1 MADLATLQVKIDAAQ
16 AIRDTQRLGD
26 ALKQT
31 AQQGP
36 LLSAAMGKTEAEVR
50 RFQQAEIAAYK
61 EADRMAAAMKA
72 QQAKADELSR
82 SLKGLENQTQETTDG
97 MRVLRTAIAAIVG
110 SQIVRETVA
119 MADGYKLVTARLGL
133 VTSNSEELLRV
144 QEKLFASAQRTRSSY
159 EDVAGLYVRVARNM
173 KELGRTEGQLLR
185 FTELVNMQLQIAG
198 ATTQEAA
205 SGVMQLGQALSKGK
219 LDGDEFRTVLEAMPT
234 VADALTESLAGGV
247 RAELFKLA
255 EQGKITG
262 RDIVDAILNMERETR
277 EKFVQMPK
285 TVSQAYVT
293 MRNDIMRA
301 IAEIDVNVDGTSK
314 LAKFLRDLGTAARF
328 LSVVFQEFSVGDFD
342 KTTGTFERST
352 LRFGERMGKFLTE
365 LEFAAAGIPTHAD
378 AVVAAMDKLF
388 SKPETIELTDYV
400 DSLAKLSELTALSQD
415 ETRSLL
421 NADIAFSR
429 ALEAGNLSIQKRIEL
444 LERQGR
450 VRTALATQEQR
461 GMGGRGLL
469 EAFTF
474 AEKKAK
480 EQGAE
485 EDKWVD
491 MVRKRLYDA
500 WTAAEE
506 QVAKEKAEAAD
517 RELAAQIER
526 DQKAAMKLIEKD
538 MEREKFNE
546 QLADNFREN
555 MQRALGDFFT
565 EFVTKGKISM
575 REMFDAIKQTGGQMA
590 GQGISTLITG
600 MMPRSMGPFGSVLA
614 GLGLVGLGGLFGSR
628 NRTPRIS
635 AEERLAQAQ
644 NRYASIEL
652 LRQQRAEEMRK
663 FVEGRNGGRG
673 GVIQSVGTVLQETT
687 ASRMIG
693 ELVAIRVA
701 TTRTADAV
709 AGGGNGMSGA
719 QVNVTVQGGM
729 GGDLKQVGADV
740 AAAVDRLLGTRVQAL
755 RLTSGAAVT
764 T

>member
-1 MADLATLQVKIDAAQ
+1 MADLATLQVKVDAAQ

-36 LLSAAMGKTEAEVR
+36 LVSAAMGKTEAQIR
-50 RFQQAEIAAYK
+50 KLQQAEVAAYK
-61 EADRMAAAMKA
+61 EADRMSAALKKQEQALKDVGRQMQNVETSTRQTTSAMG
-72 QQAKADELSR
+72 
-82 SLKGLENQTQETTDG
+82 SLKT
-97 MRVLRTAIAAIVG
+97 VFAAIVG
-110 SQIVRETVA
+110 SAALREIITL
-119 MADGYKLVTARLGL
+119 ADSYKLINARLSL
-133 VTSNSEELLRV
+133 VTKSTEELERV
-144 QEKLFASAQRTRSSY
+144 QERLFASAQRTRSNY

-173 KELGRTEGQLLR
+173 KELGRSEGELLR

-234 VADALTESLAGGV
+234 VADALTKSLAGGV

-262 RDIVDAILNMERETR
+262 TDIVQALLNIERETR
-277 EKFVQMPK
+277 EKFSQMPV
-285 TVSQAYVT
+285 TVGQAFVN
-293 MRNDIMRA
+293 MKNDVLRSIG
-301 IAEIDVNVDGTSK
+301 EIDREMNATSK
-314 LAKFLRDLGTAARF
+314 IATTLQGFGIIFRFVAAGYRDM
-328 LSVVFQEFSVGDFD
+328 SVNFD
-342 KTTGTFERST
+342 SETGKFERST
-352 LRFGERMGKFLTE
+352 ARFG
-365 LEFAAAGIPTHAD
+365 D
-378 AVVAAMDKLF
+378 A
-388 SKPETIELTDYV
+388 
-400 DSLAKLSELTALSQD
+400 
-415 ETRSLL
+415 TRSLL
-421 NADIAFSR
+421 RDLRDMSEGLPLHGDVAAAAMAAIGRGTAGAAQAVAEAERQRQERFKAWQQEKARANEKAQWELEEINRAQKLLDLRLKASAAASGFSMGR
-429 ALEAGNLSIQKRIEL
+429 AGAGISGVQFPTFGGSTLGMATAAAQSPTIRFAAELQRRTMLYEIEKARKEGQARLAEA
-444 LERQGR
+444 LERQ
-450 VRTALATQEQR
+450 AMNSEI
-461 GMGGRGLL
+461 
-469 EAFTF
+469 
-474 AEKKAK
+474 AE
-480 EQGAE
+480 
-485 EDKWVD
+485 
-491 MVRKRLYDA
+491 
-500 WTAAEE
+500 
-506 QVAKEKAEAAD
+506 
-517 RELAAQIER
+517 
-526 DQKAAMKLIEKD
+526 
-538 MEREKFNE
+538 
-546 QLADNFREN
+546 NFREN
-555 MQRALGDFFT
+555 MQRALGDFFA
-565 EFVTKGKISM
+565 EFVTQGKVSM
-575 REMFDAIKQTGGQMA
+575 RQMFDAIKQTGGQMA
-590 GQGISTLITG
+590 GQGISSVITG
-600 MMPRSMGPFGSVLA
+600 MLPKSMGPFGSILA

-628 NRTPRIS
+628 DRTPRMS
-635 AEERLAQAQ
+635 AEEKIAQAQ

-652 LRQQRAEEMRK
+652 LRQQRADEMRK

>member
-1 MADLATLQVKIDAAQ
+1 MADLATLQVKVDAAQ

-36 LLSAAMGKTEAEVR
+36 LVSAAMGKTEAQIR
-50 RFQQAEIAAYK
+50 KLQQAEVAAYK
-61 EADRMAAAMKA
+61 EADRMSAALKKQEQALKDVGRQMQNVETSTRQTTSAMG
-72 QQAKADELSR
+72 
-82 SLKGLENQTQETTDG
+82 SLKT
-97 MRVLRTAIAAIVG
+97 VFAAIVG
-110 SQIVRETVA
+110 SAALREIITL
-119 MADGYKLVTARLGL
+119 ADSYKLINARLSL
-133 VTSNSEELLRV
+133 VTKSTEELERV
-144 QEKLFASAQRTRSSY
+144 QERLFASAQRTRSNY

-173 KELGRTEGQLLR
+173 KELGRSEGELLR

-234 VADALTESLAGGV
+234 VADALTKSLAGGV

-262 RDIVDAILNMERETR
+262 TDIVQALLNIERETR
-277 EKFVQMPK
+277 EKFSQMPV
-285 TVSQAYVT
+285 TVGQAFVN
-293 MRNDIMRA
+293 MKNDVLRSIG
-301 IAEIDVNVDGTSK
+301 EIDREMNATSK
-314 LAKFLRDLGTAARF
+314 IATTLQGFGIIFRFVAAGYRDM
-328 LSVVFQEFSVGDFD
+328 SVNFD
-342 KTTGTFERST
+342 SETGKFERST
-352 LRFGERMGKFLTE
+352 ARFG
-365 LEFAAAGIPTHAD
+365 D
-378 AVVAAMDKLF
+378 A
-388 SKPETIELTDYV
+388 
-400 DSLAKLSELTALSQD
+400 
-415 ETRSLL
+415 TRSLL
-421 NADIAFSR
+421 RDLRDMSEGLPLHGDVVAAAMAAIGRGTDEAAQAVAEAERQRQERFKAWQQEKARANEKAQWELEEINRAQKLLDLRLKASAAASGFSMGR
-429 ALEAGNLSIQKRIEL
+429 AGAGISGVQFPTFGGSTLGMATAAAQSPTIRFAAELQRRTMLYEIEKARKEGQARLAEA
-444 LERQGR
+444 LERQ
-450 VRTALATQEQR
+450 AMNSEI
-461 GMGGRGLL
+461 
-469 EAFTF
+469 
-474 AEKKAK
+474 AE
-480 EQGAE
+480 
-485 EDKWVD
+485 
-491 MVRKRLYDA
+491 
-500 WTAAEE
+500 
-506 QVAKEKAEAAD
+506 
-517 RELAAQIER
+517 
-526 DQKAAMKLIEKD
+526 
-538 MEREKFNE
+538 
-546 QLADNFREN
+546 NFREN
-555 MQRALGDFFT
+555 MQRALGDFFA
-565 EFVTKGKISM
+565 EFVTQGKVSM
-575 REMFDAIKQTGGQMA
+575 RQMFDAIKQTGGQMA
-590 GQGISTLITG
+590 GQGISSVITG
-600 MMPRSMGPFGSVLA
+600 MLPKSMGPFGSILA

-628 NRTPRIS
+628 DRTPRMS
-635 AEERLAQAQ
+635 AEEKIAQAQ

-652 LRQQRAEEMRK
+652 LRQQRADEMRK